1 MLSACSGKPLQKH
14 ALQTFA
20 RNINNEKCIITHA
33 GLTGKL
39 LRTAAIGLLSAGLIG
54 NAAIAEDL
62 PPPAKFNADN
72 RLELP
77 LDYREWI
84 QVGSNVSP
92 NELNNGK
99 APFNEMRTIYMDRGA
114 FKHWKETGEFRTGTL
129 ILKEVMSI
137 TRYQGM
143 TGTGYGAGEV
153 VAVAGMLKDP
163 VKFANEPGQ
172 WGFYRFP
179 KLENSEFFQKPVNS
193 SQPENAPAATP
204 PARRMTWYSP
214 SITRY

>member
-1 MLSACSGKPLQKH
+1 MK
-14 ALQTFA
+14 
-20 RNINNEKCIITHA
+20 KCIITHA
-33 GLTGKL
+33 GITGKL
-39 LRTAAIGLLSAGLIG
+39 LHSAAIGLLSAGLMSSS
-54 NAAIAEDL
+54 ALAEDL

-84 QVGSNVSP
+84 QVGANVSP

-137 TRYQGM
+137 IRYQGM
-143 TGTGYGAGEV
+143 TGSGYGAGEV

-179 KLENSEFFQKPVNS
+179 KLEGSDFFQKTSEQFPTGKCSGCHTAGAQDDMVFTQHYPVLTDAKGTGRVAV
-193 SQPENAPAATP
+193 PVE
-204 PARRMTWYSP
+204 
-214 SITRY
+214 

>member
-1 MLSACSGKPLQKH
+1 MTRRIA
-14 ALQTFA
+14 
-20 RNINNEKCIITHA
+20 THSK
-33 GLTGKL
+33 LTEKL
-39 LRTAAIGLLSAGLIG
+39 LKTATIALLSTGLLSSPV
-54 NAAIAEDL
+54 IAEDL
-62 PPPAKFNADN
+62 PPPAHFNAN
-72 RLELP
+72 NEMLLP

-84 QVGSNVSP
+84 QVGANVSP

-129 ILKEVMSI
+129 LLKEVMSI
-137 TRYQGM
+137 THYQGM

-163 VKFANEPGQ
+163 VKFADEPGQ

-179 KLENSEFFQKPVNS
+179 KLENSEFFQKTSEQYPTGKCSGCHTAGAQDDMVFTQHYPVLTDAKGTGRVAV
-193 SQPENAPAATP
+193 PVE
-204 PARRMTWYSP
+204 
-214 SITRY
+214 